1 MMTIDEFEK
10 KLTELED
17 LHNELKAQIAELKA
31 QGEEKP
37 KPPHPRPYPVDGQ
50 NYFSFN
56 CMGGV
61 YESEWCSDQYDL
73 DARESGNVFFGKTAA
88 EFAAERMKVLA
99 EMREWAG
106 NWDDGVA
113 LKYDGTKKLISAIFI
128 SPRQY
133 TFGDMRFA
141 TKEDAEGCI
150 KAVGKERLLRYYFMV
165 PEEDDDGID

>member
-37 KPPHPRPYPVDGQ
+37 KPPHPRPYPEDGQ

-106 NWDDGVA
+106 NWDDPYVLYYGFEHGKVFAYPTTDVDGA
-113 LKYDGTKKLISAIFI
+113 LKFRTE
-128 SPRQY
+128 
-133 TFGDMRFA
+133 
-141 TKEDAEGCI
+141 EDAYNCI
-150 KAVGKERLLRYYFMV
+150 KAVGEERIKKYYFII
-165 PEEDDDGID
+165 PDNEEE